1 MKDQV
6 TTIEQSKRLLELG
19 VPANKASMIWQSK
32 YTPDRSPKLYA
43 IPFQDGNGY
52 PPIEKIREDVVPAFT
67 VADLL
72 GMMPKDIPAAGGQNH
87 DYSLTLSHCF
97 CWKLRYVDNRTHRCI
112 GEDLGFDLV
121 DLLCN
126 RIEWILSNGY
136 KLEE

>member
-6 TTIEQSKRLLELG
+6 TTIEQSKRLIEKG
-19 VPANKASMIWQSK
+19 VPAEKASMVWQSK
-32 YTPDRSPKLYA
+32 YTPDRSPELHA
-43 IPFQDGNGY
+43 IPYQDKNGY

-72 GMMPKDIPAAGGQNH
+72 EMIPKDIPAAGEQNH

-97 CWKLRYVDNRTHRCI
+97 CWKLYYEDSRTHRRI
-112 GEDLGFDLV
+112 GEELSFDLV

-126 RIEWILSNGY
+126 RIEWSLSNGY
-136 KLEE
+136 KLEV